1 MAVIRDVMPA
11 FELFQPAS
19 IEDALGLLDRHGADA
34 WVLAGG
40 LDTFDWLKDRAK
52 RTPVVI
58 DLSQVAELRG
68 IREVDGGLEIGATTT
83 LTEVVRHPVV
93 RERYGLLM
101 EAAELVASP
110 QIRNQGT
117 LGGNVS
123 QDTRCWYYRS
133 GWTCY
138 RAGGNI
144 CYADTPTAI
153 NREHA
158 ILEAD
163 RCVAVSPSDSAP
175 ALIALDAQMVLRRG
189 GSERVVPAAEYF
201 VGPGTDIMRMTV
213 LRPGE
218 LLTAI
223 RVPATWAGAQFYFE
237 KVRDRQVWDFP
248 LVNVAS
254 AMKVT
259 GGTIN
264 ELRLVVGAVA
274 ARPLRLTAV
283 EAAVAGKPRNAETA
297 DLAGQLAV
305 DGAVALRYNAYKIPL
320 MRNLVKRAIRGTGE
334 ARTT

>member
-11 FELFQPAS
+11 FELFQPATV
-19 IEDALGLLDRHGADA
+19 EDALNLLDRHGADA
-34 WVLAGG
+34 WLLAGG

-52 RTPVVI
+52 RTNVVI
-58 DLSQVAELRG
+58 DLSQMTELRG
-68 IREVDGGLEIGATTT
+68 IREVDGGLEIGALAT
-83 LTEVVRHPVV
+83 LTEVVKHPVV
-93 RERYGLLM
+93 REKFGLLM

-158 ILEAD
+158 ILQAD
-163 RCVAVSPSDSAP
+163 RCVAVSPSDTAP
-175 ALIALDAQMVLRRG
+175 ALIALDAQMVIRSRG
-189 GSERVVPAAEYF
+189 AERVVAAEDYF
-201 VGPGTDIMRMTV
+201 VGPAIDIMRMTT
-213 LRPGE
+213 LAPGE

-223 RVPATWAGAQFYFE
+223 RIPATWAGAQFYFE

-254 AMKVT
+254 AMKT
-259 GGTIN
+259 SGGTIQQ
-264 ELRLVVGAVA
+264 LRIAVGAVA
-274 ARPLRLTAV
+274 ATPVRLTEV
-283 EAAVAGKPRNAETA
+283 EAAVAGKPRNEETA
-297 DLAGQLAV
+297 DLAGRLAV
-305 DGAVALRYNAYKIPL
+305 EGAQPLRYNGYKIPL
-320 MRNLVKRAIRGTGE
+320 MRNLVKRAIRGQV
-334 ARTT
+334 AATT